1 MYVLTRKQ
9 YRRVL
14 KLMLTCRCKE
24 RIDQVKPLINHRW
37 EKMSTNI
44 FYWLW
49 PSDHIYRE
57 LVIMRCARRRLISD
71 VCLLCGRFVFRT
83 EASAKCKWLVT
94 KRKGPWEGE
103 TRLIRS
109 LLPAFLQAQVFI
121 ERERERE
128 RERCLGTR
136 QGRCSVEM
144 HYGTGLCMRD
154 LWPSFLC
161 NHAIANKTSIH
172 SHGLASSRS

>member
-83 EASAKCKWLVT
+83 EASAKCEWLAT
-94 KRKGPWEGE
+94 KRKGPREGE
-103 TRLIRS
+103 TRLISS
-109 LLPAFLQAQVFI
+109 LLPAFLHAQAFI
-121 ERERERE
+121 ERERERDAWV
-128 RERCLGTR
+128 
-136 QGRCSVEM
+136 QGRVGEVLNCTM
-144 HYGTGLCMRD
+144 GLDCAYGIFDPVVSCAT
-154 LWPSFLC
+154 
-161 NHAIANKTSIH
+161 TQ
-172 SHGLASSRS
+172 

>member
-14 KLMLTCRCKE
+14 QLMLTCRCKE
-24 RIDQVKPLINHRW
+24 RIDQVKPLVNHRW

-44 FYWLW
+44 FYWFW
-49 PSDHIYRE
+49 PSDQIYRE

-71 VCLLCGRFVFRT
+71 DCLLCGRFVFRT
-83 EASAKCKWLVT
+83 EASAKCQWLVT

-109 LLPAFLQAQVFI
+109 LLPASLAFLHAQVFI

-128 RERCLGTR
+128 RERDVWV
-136 QGRCSVEM
+136 QGRVGVVLNCTM
-144 HYGTGLCMRD
+144 GLDGAYGIIVATFTRY
-154 LWPSFLC
+154 SF
-161 NHAIANKTSIH
+161 
-172 SHGLASSRS
+172 

>member
-57 LVIMRCARRRLISD
+57 LVIMRCTSRRLISD
-71 VCLLCGRFVFRT
+71 VCLPCGRFVFRT
-83 EASAKCKWLVT
+83 EASAKCEWLVT
-94 KRKGPWEGE
+94 KRKGSWGGE
-103 TRLIRS
+103 TPLIRF
-109 LLPAFLQAQVFI
+109 LLPAFLHAQVFI
-121 ERERERE
+121 ERERG
-128 RERCLGTR
+128 LGTR
-136 QGRCSVEM
+136 QGRCSVEL
-144 HYGTGLCMRD
+144 HYGLGCEYGIFD
-154 LWPSFLC
+154 LVSCP
-161 NHAIANKTSIH
+161 TTQ
-172 SHGLASSRS
+172 